1 MIFAETAKPRGWLAG
16 SISPVLQLLLQYGPI
31 ARFAAFKLD
40 PSLIQVKPNARFK
53 HEQITGRRH
62 PQYNGAPTQPDWT
75 KLDYQ
80 FRLRA
85 LTRYMSSAL
94 PCLALVLI
102 GRMAVW

>member
-1 MIFAETAKPRGWLAG
+1 MIFAETAKLAG

-40 PSLIQVKPNARFK
+40 PSLILVKPNARFK

-62 PQYNGAPTQPDWT
+62 PQYNGAPTKPDWT

-85 LTRYMSSAL
+85 LTSRYMSSAL